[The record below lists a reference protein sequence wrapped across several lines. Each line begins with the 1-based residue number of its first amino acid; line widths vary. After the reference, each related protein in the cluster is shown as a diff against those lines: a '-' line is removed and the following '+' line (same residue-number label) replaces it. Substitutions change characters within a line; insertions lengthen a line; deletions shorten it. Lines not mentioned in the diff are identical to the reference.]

1 MHLSKNQRK
10 FAQRRQVGTWKWLK
24 EGRCQES
31 IGIEGV
37 DLSETTG
44 EPKKR
49 DKKLSLQEPAA
60 VPKKNTRF
68 TTSFQADVEKQWGSL
83 FSGILQFDLG
93 TKLEVFRCIKNLK
106 FLNFKAKMVS
116 CYWMMAA
123 FQIVLSSSFH
133 ARIFQQKHR
142 LPTCRNFQ
150 WKEISISEISTTKNS
165 NPFGTSGC
173 FQK

>member
-1 MHLSKNQRK
+1 MLTSQKPPVNQ
-10 FAQRRQVGTWKWLK
+10 
-24 EGRCQES
+24 
-31 IGIEGV
+31 
-37 DLSETTG
+37 
-44 EPKKR
+44 KKR
-49 DKKLSLQEPAA
+49 DKKLSLQPAA
-60 VPKKNTRF
+60 VPEKNTRF
-68 TTSFQADVEKQWGSL
+68 TTSFQADVEKQCGSF

-150 WKEISISEISTTKNS
+150 WKEISASEISTTKFRIPLEHLGVSKNR
-165 NPFGTSGC
+165 GTPKWMVYNG
-173 FQK
+173 KPY

>member
-60 VPKKNTRF
+60 VPKKKHTF
-68 TTSFQADVEKQWGSL
+68 HDFLSGWCWETMGQSF
-83 FSGILQFDLG
+83 
-93 TKLEVFRCIKNLK
+93 
-106 FLNFKAKMVS
+106 
-116 CYWMMAA
+116 
-123 FQIVLSSSFH
+123 
-133 ARIFQQKHR
+133 
-142 LPTCRNFQ
+142 
-150 WKEISISEISTTKNS
+150 
-165 NPFGTSGC
+165 
-173 FQK
+173 